1 MLIDL
6 AASVQLF
13 HHPIGTAYA
22 DLLVDSHRET
32 WSVRSPRFRAWLRR
46 RYYAAT
52 GQAPSAAE
60 LASALNLLEARA
72 QFDGPERTVHV
83 RLAAHDG
90 HIYLDLADRD
100 WRAVEIGSHGWKV
113 IAEAP
118 LRFRRPAGLLPLPM
132 PQPGGSAR

>member
-6 AASVQLF
+6 AASAQLF

-60 LASALNLLEARA
+60 LASALN
-72 QFDGPERTVHV
+72 
-83 RLAAHDG
+83 RLPQRLDKTFRHAAHG
-90 HIYLDLADRD
+90 LYFLRRLRIATRNLD
-100 WRAVEIGSHGWKV
+100 
-113 IAEAP
+113 
-118 LRFRRPAGLLPLPM
+118 
-132 PQPGGSAR
+132 Q